1 MFLPLLRVGEGVQ
14 TPTTIHR
21 GNVSLKIIKPAQRI
35 SYPFSWKL
43 LFWELLFLLFC
54 FTSIDQA
61 WVES

>member
-43 LFWELLFLLFC
+43 LFLGTAFFAFLLH
-54 FTSIDQA
+54 
-61 WVES
+61 